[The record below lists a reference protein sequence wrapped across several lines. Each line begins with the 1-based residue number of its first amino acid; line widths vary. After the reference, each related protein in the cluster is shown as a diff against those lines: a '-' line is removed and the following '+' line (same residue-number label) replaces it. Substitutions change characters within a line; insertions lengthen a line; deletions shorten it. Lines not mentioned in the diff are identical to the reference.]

1 MSIYLRRTVLSRLR
15 VSFHRYGT
23 RFLLITLVTGISA
36 VCGSSALAEL
46 NPGERLTQ
54 ENWRAAQE
62 LIPEPVLGRFQA
74 GGYQAQIITLPETVD
89 WGSKFKAASEGNA
102 DQFLVDTDGR
112 LIDSTTHTYPPFLY
126 GYPFPQIDPHDSQAA
141 IKAMYNFSYAL
152 MQADD
157 TERHSNLHWVS
168 PTALERVVEF
178 RSQILFYGS
187 RFSGPIE
194 NPDDA
199 LRKVII
205 AGVAPGDVVGVAT
218 LEWNYLDP
226 QKWNAIWSYLSQLR
240 RVRRLPSIDGS
251 SSLFGSDLS
260 HDDLYLFSG
269 KVSYFNW
276 KLIGVQEALVP
287 YTLPN
292 PKRLQPREQGY
303 ILENPGDRL
312 VMGWEK
318 ADWDGLAWWPVNV
331 HLTRRPVWVVEATPK
346 DPAYAYSRQVLW
358 IDKELYIGYYKITYD
373 KAGQLW
379 RTLLNS
385 VSIGKTADN
394 DFSVAQPDFMLS
406 VDERH
411 NQATV
416 ELPFKQGHELSFNVG
431 LSGALFT
438 PAEFARQDG
447 R

>member
-1 MSIYLRRTVLSRLR
+1 
-15 VSFHRYGT
+15 
-23 RFLLITLVTGISA
+23 
-36 VCGSSALAEL
+36 
-46 NPGERLTQ
+46 
-54 ENWRAAQE
+54 
-62 LIPEPVLGRFQA
+62 
-74 GGYQAQIITLPETVD
+74 
-89 WGSKFKAASEGNA
+89 
-102 DQFLVDTDGR
+102 
-112 LIDSTTHTYPPFLY
+112 
-126 GYPFPQIDPHDSQAA
+126 
-141 IKAMYNFSYAL
+141 
-152 MQADD
+152 
-157 TERHSNLHWVS
+157 
-168 PTALERVVEF
+168 VVEF
-178 RSQILFYGS
+178 RGQILFYGS

-194 NPDDA
+194 NPDAA
-199 LRKVII
+199 LRKIII

-226 QKWNAIWSYLSQLR
+226 EKWNAIWSYLSQLR

-276 KLIGVQEALVP
+276 KLIGVQEARVP

-292 PKRLQPREQGY
+292 PKRLQPRERGY
-303 ILENPGDRL
+303 VLENPSRL

-331 HLTRRPVWVVEATPK
+331 HLARRPVWVVEATPK

-358 IDKELYIGYYKITYD
+358 IDKELYSGYYKMTYD

-385 VSIGKTADN
+385 VSIGKTADGN
-394 DFSVAQPDFMLS
+394 FSVAQPDFLLS
-406 VDERH
+406 VDERR
-411 NQATV
+411 NEATV

-431 LSGALFT
+431 LSGAFFT
-438 PAEFARQDG
+438 PAKFARQDG